1 MEEIVETGIQLR
13 AHQEKASI
21 NSGKHKR
28 LRNSR
33 DKIAFEKIKE
43 SFFVEPKD
51 HHAEQVFKDA
61 HRRKDVEEPVFGIV
75 ACKPEIIRKSEEY
88 GIVIVDHDI
97 VCIQFVE
104 TVQSI
109 GVGVSIGDRLSDKPY
124 DIILRYKKI

>member
-1 MEEIVETGIQLR
+1 MEEIVEAGIQLR

-33 DKIAFEKIKE
+33 DKIAFEEVKE

-61 HRRKDVEEPVFGIV
+61 HRRKDVEEPVLGIEAFEPQIV
-75 ACKPEIIRKSEEY
+75 GKAKDGRPEDTRNEQGAKQ
-88 GIVIVDHDI
+88 D
-97 VCIQFVE
+97 
-104 TVQSI
+104 
-109 GVGVSIGDRLSDKPY
+109 P
-124 DIILRYKKI
+124 